1 MATPAGADPGG
12 SGGPRVRSLVLVGL
26 PGAGKSTVGALV
38 AARLGW
44 PCIDLDEVIERTAG
58 RTISELFA
66 REGEAGFRSREARLT
81 REMAPA
87 AGPPVVLIPGG
98 GWIEDP
104 DHRARFGV
112 SLEAVYLAVSP
123 GVAVRRMGPSIADRP
138 LLRGDDPEGA
148 VRQLLARR
156 ESLYLQS
163 NHTVSTDMMGADE
176 VAALIVALALGQRPD

>member
-1 MATPAGADPGG
+1 
-12 SGGPRVRSLVLVGL
+12 
-26 PGAGKSTVGALV
+26 
-38 AARLGW
+38 W
-44 PCIDLDEVIERTAG
+44 PCIDLDQVIERRAG
-58 RTISELFA
+58 RTIAEIFA
-66 REGEAGFRSREARLT
+66 HEGEAAFRGWERRLT
-81 REMAPA
+81 AEVAPA
-87 AGPPVVLIPGG
+87 DGAPVVLVPGG

-138 LLRGDDPEGA
+138 LLRGEDPEGA
-148 VRQLLARR
+148 VRQLLVRR